1 MIKRFT
7 PALALALLAV
17 ACASGSSVTAPS
29 AQRREDVVAA
39 AQEVSHGRLER
50 PDGLRL
56 LRLWGTPEERGFA
69 HGLLLADD
77 IVSSL
82 RSEFATQFAKAPQLL
97 QQARAALPRL
107 IEYPEDFVREL
118 DALWRGVLE
127 AGPDRHMPA
136 FGRAFDKVDL
146 LVANA
151 MDVFGLMGCSSF
163 TVWGEQAVGGGVLTA
178 RNFDWHI
185 TGDHIIEQTL
195 LIVQEHDDGRSTAS
209 LGWPGYIGTVSGVSA
224 DGVAAYLHV
233 GSARQAMPEPSSWP
247 AATAARKIL
256 ESRGRG
262 DARIG
267 EAREHVEY
275 TSPPSGFLTHVV
287 LPAVPESGV
296 PAALFEADSRKSVL
310 GDVRSG
316 PCVVTN
322 HFLTRK
328 DGRDAAADSRRR
340 ERMLRRGIAGC
351 FELGDQKVDSA
362 EAWDMLREVAV
373 SSRSRFGTLHS
384 LVFRHEPWC
393 FEVAIC
399 EKDGRQVVGAP
410 SSSLRYRLTREQVFG
425 AR

>member
-7 PALALALLAV
+7 TALALALSAV
-17 ACASGSSVTAPS
+17 ACASTSGVTAPS
-29 AQRREDVVAA
+29 AQRRDDVVAA
-39 AQEVSHGRLER
+39 AAGVANGRLER

-82 RSEFATQFAKAPQLL
+82 RSEFASQFAKAPQLL

-224 DGVAAYLHV
+224 DGVAAYLHA

-262 DARIG
+262 DARIRD
-267 EAREHVEY
+267 AREHVEY
-275 TSPPSGFLTHVV
+275 TSPPAGFLTHVA

-310 GDVRSG
+310 GDARPG

-351 FELGDQKVDSA
+351 FELGDQKVDIA

-384 LVFRHEPWC
+384 LVFRHAPWC
-393 FEVAIC
+393 FEVGIC
-399 EKDGRQVVGAP
+399 EKEGRQVVGAP
-410 SSSLRYRLTREQVFG
+410 SRSLRYRLTREQVFG

>member
-7 PALALALLAV
+7 TALALALSAV
-17 ACASGSSVTAPS
+17 ACASTSGVTAPS
-29 AQRREDVVAA
+29 AQRRDDVVAA
-39 AQEVSHGRLER
+39 AAGVANGRLER

-82 RSEFATQFAKAPQLL
+82 RSEFASQFAKAPQLL

-262 DARIG
+262 DARIRD
-267 EAREHVEY
+267 AREHVEY
-275 TSPPSGFLTHVV
+275 TSPPAGFLTHVA

-310 GDVRSG
+310 GDARPG

-384 LVFRHEPWC
+384 LVFRHAPWC
-393 FEVAIC
+393 FEVGIC
-399 EKDGRQVVGAP
+399 EKEGRQVVGAP
-410 SSSLRYRLTREQVFG
+410 SRSLRYRLTREQVFG